1 MTAELW
7 RMGAS
12 DLAEAIRAKRVS
24 SREAVEAHLARIDA
38 VNPAVN
44 AVTVVLAEEARA
56 AADAADRALA
66 GGADVGPL
74 HGVPITVKENI
85 DVAGSATT
93 QGLVAMKDAVPPLD
107 APHIV
112 QLRAAGAI
120 PMARTNM
127 PDLGLRYHTDNAL
140 RGPTMNPWDPART
153 AGGSSGGEAAA
164 LATGMTPLGMGNDL
178 GGSLR
183 WPSQCCGTAALRTT
197 YGRVAQASSIP
208 PEDSTIVIQ
217 LMAVQGPMA
226 RHVRDLRLAL
236 SCMCGPDARDPR
248 WTPAPL
254 RGPEVARP
262 LRVAVTV
269 DPASEGVDNDVA
281 AGVRK
286 AAAMLADAG
295 YAVEEVEPP
304 MVAEAR
310 DLFASQLVA
319 DLQMALYPLLK
330 PFASDDALRFLDT
343 VFAVVPPLD
352 YAGYVTSFARRSAV
366 ARAWST
372 FMDRYPLV
380 LGPVV
385 TTRPFPVGYDVAG
398 PDQAA
403 AIIRD
408 FRLTGL
414 VNLLGLPAAVVP
426 VGMAGGLPQAVQL
439 IGQPYREDLCL
450 DAAEAIEV
458 RAGVLTPID
467 PCLVL

>member
-1 MTAELW
+1 MEGELW
-7 RMGAS
+7 RSGAS
-12 DLAEAIRAKRVS
+12 DLAAAIRAKRVS
-24 SREAVEAHLARIDA
+24 SREVVEAHLGRIAA

-44 AVTVVLAEEARA
+44 AVTVVLAEQALA
-56 AADAADRALA
+56 AADAADTALA
-66 GGADVGPL
+66 RGADIGPL

-93 QGLVAMKDAVPPLD
+93 QGLVVLKDAVPPLD

-127 PDLGLRYHTDNAL
+127 PDLGLRYYTDNAL
-140 RGPTMNPWDPART
+140 RGPTRNPWDSTRT

-183 WPSQCCGTAALRTT
+183 WPSQCCGTTALRTT

-208 PEDSTIVIQ
+208 PEDSTIVMQ
-217 LMAVQGPMA
+217 LMSVQGPMA

-254 RGPEVARP
+254 SGSAPPSPV
-262 LRVAVTV
+262 RVAVTI
-269 DPASEGVDNDVA
+269 DPAGEGVDPDVA

-286 AAAMLADAG
+286 AAAALREAG
-295 YAVEEVEPP
+295 YEVEEVEPP
-304 MVAEAR
+304 MIAEAR
-310 DLFASQLVA
+310 DLFSGLLVA
-319 DLQMALYPLLK
+319 DLKTVLYPLLK
-330 PFASDDALRFLDT
+330 PVASADAVRFLDL
-343 VFAVVPPLD
+343 VFSVVPEFD
-352 YAGYVTSFARRSAV
+352 YAGYVSGFARRSAV
-366 ARAWST
+366 ARAWSV
-372 FMDRYPLV
+372 FMERYPLV

-385 TTRPFPVGYDVAG
+385 TAQPFAVGFDIAG
-398 PDQAA
+398 AEQVA

-414 VNLLGLPAAVVP
+414 VNLLGLPSAAVP
-426 VGMAGGLPQAVQL
+426 VGVASGLPQGVQI
-439 IGQPYREDLCL
+439 IGRPYREDLCL
-450 DAAEAIEV
+450 DAAEAVEA
-458 RAGVLTPID
+458 RLGVITPID
-467 PCLVL
+467 PA

>member
-1 MTAELW
+1 MEGELW
-7 RMGAS
+7 RIGAS
-12 DLAEAIRAKRVS
+12 DLAAAIRAKRVS
-24 SREAVEAHLARIDA
+24 SREVVEAHLARIAA

-44 AVTVVLAEEARA
+44 AVTVVLAEQALA
-56 AADAADRALA
+56 TASAADNALA
-66 GGADVGPL
+66 RGADIGPL

-93 QGLVAMKDAVPPLD
+93 QGLVALKDAVPPLD

-127 PDLGLRYHTDNAL
+127 PDLGLRYYTDNAL
-140 RGPTMNPWDPART
+140 RGPTRNPWDSTRT

-183 WPSQCCGTAALRTT
+183 WPSQCCGTTALRTT

-208 PEDSTIVIQ
+208 PEDSTIVMQ

-254 RGPEVARP
+254 SGSAPPSPV
-262 LRVAVTV
+262 RVAVTI
-269 DPASEGVDNDVA
+269 DPAGEGVDPDVA

-286 AAAMLADAG
+286 AAAALRDAG

-310 DLFASQLVA
+310 DLFAGLLVA
-319 DLQMALYPLLK
+319 DLKTVLYPLLK
-330 PFASDDALRFLDT
+330 PVASADAVRFLDL
-343 VFAVVPPLD
+343 VFSVVPEFD
-352 YAGYVTSFARRSAV
+352 YVGYVSGFARRSAV
-366 ARAWST
+366 ARAWSV
-372 FMDRYPLV
+372 FMERYPLV

-385 TTRPFPVGYDVAG
+385 TAQPFAVGFDIAG
-398 PDQAA
+398 AEQVA

-414 VNLLGLPAAVVP
+414 VNLLGLPAAAVP
-426 VGMAGGLPQAVQL
+426 VGVASGLPQGVQI
-439 IGQPYREDLCL
+439 IGRPYREDLCL
-450 DAAEAIEV
+450 DAAEAVEA
-458 RAGVLTPID
+458 RLGVLTPID
-467 PCLVL
+467 PA